1 MSTTT
6 TTTTVCP
13 PWCVEPRGSC
23 DGEHASEIVYL
34 PTSGGLPTVQP
45 GTGTT
50 FPVVGV
56 RASHDTID
64 GLAPCIDVHIDG
76 GAVDDAQASLLV
88 PEARRLARA
97 LLAACD
103 LAEGA
108 TARAVSTAIVAIVHD
123 EAARQGIKLSIPARP
138 RSTSW
143 RRRPTRSGCCRRTS
157 PGRRRRHAWADP
169 GTRAYR
175 ASSDTEQPPPRGMR
189 WGLFGFVQPKLTQA
203 GAASESSPTW

>member
-1 MSTTT
+1 VSAVT

-123 EAARQGIKLSIPARP
+123 EAARQGIELSIPDPPTVDELKAAADALGMKPSDIARKAEEA
-138 RSTSW
+138 RM
-143 RRRPTRSGCCRRTS
+143 G
-157 PGRRRRHAWADP
+157 
-169 GTRAYR
+169 
-175 ASSDTEQPPPRGMR
+175 
-189 WGLFGFVQPKLTQA
+189 
-203 GAASESSPTW
+203 